1 MLLTK
6 EDLDTRRSGNKLGL
20 ADLMTER
27 SNIEEAIEEMAARLE
42 KVEANINGRLGI
54 AQSLDEMAQHL
65 DKPDPEP
72 EPDPKPKGKG
82 KP

>member
-1 MLLTK
+1 VLLTK